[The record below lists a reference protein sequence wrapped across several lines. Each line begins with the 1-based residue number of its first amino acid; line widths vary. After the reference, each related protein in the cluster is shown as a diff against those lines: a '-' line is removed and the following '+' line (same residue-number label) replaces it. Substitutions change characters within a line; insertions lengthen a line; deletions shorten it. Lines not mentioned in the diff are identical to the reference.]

1 MVDSTEPAPRAAR
14 GAWAGLSV
22 LVLTGVIV
30 SMDMSVLFFALPFVS
45 ADLQPTTAET
55 LWILDI
61 YGFLLAGLLITM
73 GTLGDRIG
81 RRKLLMLG
89 AALFG
94 AASVIAAYSANA
106 EMLIAARALLGI
118 GGSTLAPSTLSLIRN
133 MFHDA
138 GQRRTAIG
146 VWTAGFAGGSALGPI
161 VGGLLLEHFWWGSV
175 FLLNVPVMVLLL
187 VLAPRL
193 VPEFKDPSPERFDV
207 LSGLLSLCAV
217 LPVIYAVKK
226 VATEGVD
233 LLSVV
238 AAVVGL
244 AAGVLFLRRQRGPN
258 PLIDVRLF
266 AERAFSASVAANA
279 LTTFAMMGVLLFVAQ
294 YLQLVLGMRPLTA
307 ALWSLPGFLGMPV
320 GIAVAT
326 TVVRRIR
333 PGYVV
338 SAGLATAAA
347 GMLVLNWLEAG
358 SGLAV
363 IIAGTFVM
371 AVGIG
376 VVSALANDLIIA
388 TAPPERAG
396 AASAISETG
405 TEFGGALGMAVLGSI
420 GWGVYSSRLLDQ
432 APAGLPPHDLDAARE
447 TLGAAAEIAGR
458 LPDPLGPSLASAA
471 NEAYL
476 NGLRVTGVAGAAIML
491 AAAVL
496 SAVLLRRIRSDAALQ
511 PAGSSPDVP

>member
-1 MVDSTEPAPRAAR
+1 MVEPTQPAPKAAA
-14 GAWAGLSV
+14 GAWAGLGV

-30 SMDMSVLFFALPFVS
+30 SMDMSVLFFALPFLS
-45 ADLQPTTAET
+45 ADLRPSATET

-81 RRKLLMLG
+81 RRKLLMIG

-94 AASVIAAYSANA
+94 AASVVAAYSANP

-146 VWTAGFAGGSALGPI
+146 IWTAGFAGGSALGPI

-175 FLLNVPVMVLLL
+175 FLINVPVMVALL

-193 VPEFKDPSPERFDV
+193 VPEFKAPASGRFDLLSAV
-207 LSGLLSLCAV
+207 LSFGTV
-217 LPVIYAVKK
+217 LPVIYGIKK
-226 VATEGVD
+226 IAADGVGP
-233 LLSVV
+233 VPV
-238 AAVVGL
+238 AAVVV
-244 AAGVLFLRRQRGPN
+244 GVVVGVFFLRRQRRPH

-266 AERAFSASVAANA
+266 AERGFSASVTANA

-294 YLQLVLGMRPLTA
+294 YLQVVLGMRPLVA
-307 ALWSLPGFLGMPV
+307 ALWSLPGFLGMPI
-320 GIAVAT
+320 GITVAT
-326 TVVRRIR
+326 TAVRRFR

-338 SAGLATAAA
+338 SAGLAIAAA
-347 GMLVLNWLEAG
+347 GMLILNWLEIG

-363 IIAGTFVM
+363 IIPAIFVI

-376 VVSALANDLIIA
+376 IVSALANDLIIA

-405 TEFGGALGMAVLGSI
+405 TEFGGALGMAVLGSV
-420 GWGVYSSRLLDQ
+420 GWGVYGAKLLEL
-432 APAGLPPHDLDAARE
+432 APPGLSPQDLHAAKD

-458 LPDPLGPSLASAA
+458 LSDPLGPALTGAA

-476 NGLRVTGVAGAAIML
+476 DGLRVAGLAGAAIML
-491 AAAVL
+491 VAAVL
-496 SAVLLRRIRSDAALQ
+496 SAALLRRIRSDAALQ
-511 PAGSSPDVP
+511 ATRDT